1 MNYQSRQETEFNS
14 DHSELRELTNVE
26 ALRDGKCGTAGI
38 TLKHKKA
45 TGEKKHWGDEHCP
58 VKAAG
63 IQEDGQLEMET
74 VGSIKAVQKKYRSCL
89 FSLSSIS
96 LIGLINDQQPGE
108 SSA

>member
-45 TGEKKHWGDEHCP
+45 MGGGSTGG
-58 VKAAG
+58 
-63 IQEDGQLEMET
+63 M
-74 VGSIKAVQKKYRSCL
+74 SIAQ
-89 FSLSSIS
+89 
-96 LIGLINDQQPGE
+96 
-108 SSA
+108 

>member
-45 TGEKKHWGDEHCP
+45 MGG
-58 VKAAG
+58 
-63 IQEDGQLEMET
+63 
-74 VGSIKAVQKKYRSCL
+74 GSTRGM
-89 FSLSSIS
+89 SIA
-96 LIGLINDQQPGE
+96 Q
-108 SSA
+108 